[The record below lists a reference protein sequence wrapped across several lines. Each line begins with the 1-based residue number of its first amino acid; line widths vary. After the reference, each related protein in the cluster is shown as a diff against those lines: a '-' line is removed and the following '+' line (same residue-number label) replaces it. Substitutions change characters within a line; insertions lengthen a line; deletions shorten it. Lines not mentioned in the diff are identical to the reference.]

1 MKKNTKFKVRMA
13 AAFSMGAVTALS
25 FNAFY
30 TVKNVV
36 AEEMSTEHVIKE
48 SNYTL
53 AVENYD
59 DTFSVESTGIDS
71 FDSETDWDWSYQT
84 SHTVSAF
91 AKGPKGYYVRLG
103 DFVYY

>member
-1 MKKNTKFKVRMA
+1 
-13 AAFSMGAVTALS
+13 MGAVTALS

-59 DTFSVESTGIDS
+59 DTF
-71 FDSETDWDWSYQT
+71 
-84 SHTVSAF
+84 
-91 AKGPKGYYVRLG
+91 L
-103 DFVYY
+103 

>member
-1 MKKNTKFKVRMA
+1 
-13 AAFSMGAVTALS
+13 MGAVTALS

-71 FDSETDWDWSYQT
+71 FDSETDWVVLSD
-84 SHTVSAF
+84 F
-91 AKGPKGYYVRLG
+91 AYS
-103 DFVYY
+103 FCIC

>member
-30 TVKNVV
+30 AVKNVV

-53 AVENYD
+53 TVENYD
-59 DTFSVESTGIDS
+59 EAFSIESAGIDS

-84 SHTVSAF
+84 SHTVCQRTEGLLCSI
-91 AKGPKGYYVRLG
+91 G
-103 DFVYY
+103 

>member
-30 TVKNVV
+30 AVKNVV

-48 SNYTL
+48 SNYIP
-53 AVENYD
+53 NN
-59 DTFSVESTGIDS
+59 
-71 FDSETDWDWSYQT
+71 
-84 SHTVSAF
+84 SARILKKNNTNNILKTTEEKMLF
-91 AKGPKGYYVRLG
+91 KL
-103 DFVYY
+103 